1 MGIKSNFVAGAL
13 LAQMLAGCSMPGF
26 ALREDYWGREFLERN
41 LFQRGITHDELGNPD
56 FDQRG
61 PLFGPAP
68 ERESDEDDADE
79 GP

>member
-1 MGIKSNFVAGAL
+1 MGIKSKIVAGAL
-13 LAQMLAGCSMPGF
+13 LAQMLAGCSGF
-26 ALREDYWGREFLERN
+26 ALREDYWGREFLERS

-56 FDQRG
+56 FDQRE

-68 ERESDEDDADE
+68 EREDDSEDEADE